1 MFGQPLIWGK
11 QSKEAVHL
19 LKWYFL
25 ILNGKL
31 AGDPESLQSNGSW
44 YVFCVCVC
52 VPCVMLRLGIL
63 GVGLFAGEVFLRLL
77 AGPGV
82 EHKKDTVQEPWGFS
96 HPAFNKESF

>member
-1 MFGQPLIWGK
+1 MG
-11 QSKEAVHL
+11 SL
-19 LKWYFL
+19 LETRNPCNLMVVDMCF
-25 ILNGKL
+25 
-31 AGDPESLQSNGSW
+31 
-44 YVFCVCVC
+44 VCVC

>member
-1 MFGQPLIWGK
+1 
-11 QSKEAVHL
+11 
-19 LKWYFL
+19 
-25 ILNGKL
+25 
-31 AGDPESLQSNGSW
+31 
-44 YVFCVCVC
+44 
-52 VPCVMLRLGIL
+52 MLRLGIL